1 MSDYLALLRAR
12 WIDVVVPVGL
22 VLLALIPF
30 MPVFGS
36 ARLVAAALGGAVL
49 GTIVAT
55 LGAWRRW
62 TTLTVVAATLGAT
75 VLGSSLGAPTT
86 ALAGIV
92 PTPQTL
98 GAVGS
103 GAVTSWKQIVTL
115 APPLGA
121 VGNTLTAPY
130 LLALLA
136 TLVAVTVSLR
146 THRPAWALLAPAV
159 VLAGAILLGTAREIL
174 ALPLALVGAVVGLL
188 WATWRTGR
196 LQQGRPVAVLILVAV
211 AAAGGTGVG
220 LLAPGDTH
228 RVVLREI
235 IEPPLDPH
243 DYPSPLAGFRAYLKD
258 HREDTIL
265 TVSGLPAGAPVRLAT
280 MDAYDGTTW
289 AVAGSAD
296 GSATSSGT
304 FTRIGERVEATV
316 PDDAATVEVELGEYA
331 GVWLPTVGR
340 TYDVEFAGP
349 DATETAR
356 NLYFNR
362 ASATGIVTSGL
373 RQGDSYSLLATPVLE
388 PPVSALEGAPLARVD
403 QPELSGVPEMVVAE
417 ASTMVASAETPLA
430 RVQALV
436 GGLQEGYFSHGLEGD
451 APSLAGHGAARL
463 AQMVTEELMIGDE
476 EQYAALMGLLG
487 RAVGL
492 PTRVVM
498 GFAPQATGASGP
510 VEITGDDVTAW
521 VEVAFEDHGWVPFY
535 PTPDEDRIPQVE
547 EPEPQDRPQPQVLQP
562 PPPAQEPPDA
572 PPMDRD
578 EVDADEE
585 DVPEDEPLS
594 YTMLI
599 VLAAGGSLLLLL
611 LPLLLIV
618 LLKLLRR
625 RRRRTRGS
633 GSGRVAGG
641 WDEVVDRARDLGVP
655 VTGSGTRH
663 EQSRELEESLAGGR
677 STWRRSPGPVDVSG
691 LDTAALARHADA
703 GVFGPVLPDEGA
715 VAGYWEHVESTEGRL
730 REAVGPRRWLRSR
743 ISLTSLRKGRD
754 ARHAHPA
761 AVRRRARRPH
771 GDGRRDRDGR

>member
-1 MSDYLALLRAR
+1 MSGYLRYLRSR
-12 WIDVVVPVGL
+12 WVDVVVPVGL
-22 VLLALIPF
+22 VLLALVPLH
-30 MPVFGS
+30 PVYAS
-36 ARLVAAALGGAVL
+36 SRLLAAALGGAVL
-49 GTIVAT
+49 GTLVAT

-62 TTLTVVAATLGAT
+62 STLTVLAATLVAA
-75 VLGSSLGAPTT
+75 VVGSSLGAPTT
-86 ALAGIV
+86 ALAGVV

-103 GAVTSWKQIVTL
+103 GAVTSWKQVVTL

-136 TLVAVTVSLR
+136 TLLAVTVSVR
-146 THRPAWALLAPAV
+146 TKRPAWGLLAPAV
-159 VLAGAILLGTAREIL
+159 VLAVAILLGTVREVA
-174 ALPLALVGAVVGLL
+174 ALPLALVGGLGGL
-188 WATWRTGR
+188 VWATWRTGR
-196 LQQGRPVAVLILVAV
+196 LQRRPVAVLILVAV

-220 LLAPGDTH
+220 LLAPGDNA
-228 RVVLREI
+228 RLVLREVI
-235 IEPPLDPH
+235 DPPLDPH

-265 TVSGLPAGAPVRLAT
+265 TVEGLPAGAPVRLAT

-289 AVAGSAD
+289 AVAGSEHH
-296 GSATSSGT
+296 SAAGSGT

-316 PDDAATVEVELGEYA
+316 PDDAATVRVELGEYS

-340 TYDVEFAGP
+340 TYDVEFTGP

-356 NLYFNR
+356 HLYFNR
-362 ASATGIVTSGL
+362 ASATGIVTTGL
-373 RQGDSYSLLATPVLE
+373 RPGDSYTLTATPAPE
-388 PPVSALEGAPLARVD
+388 PPVSALEGAPLARID
-403 QPELSGVPEMVVAE
+403 QPELSGVPDIVVAE
-417 ASTMVASAETPLA
+417 ASAMVASAQTPLA

-436 GGLQEGYFSHGLEGD
+436 TALQEGYFSHGLEGD

-463 AQMVTEELMIGDE
+463 AEMVTEDLMIGDA
-476 EQYAALMGLLG
+476 EQYSALMGLLG

-498 GFAPQATGASGP
+498 GFEPQATTAGGP

-562 PPPAQEPPDA
+562 PPPAQEPPEA

-578 EVDADEE
+578 DVDADEE
-585 DVPEDEPLS
+585 DVPEDEAAGYVL
-594 YTMLI
+594 LL
-599 VLAAGGSLLLLL
+599 VLAVGVPLLLVLV
-611 LPLLLIV
+611 PILLIV
-618 LLKLLRR
+618 LLKVLRR
-625 RRRRTRGS
+625 RRRRRTGS

-641 WDEVVDRARDLGVP
+641 WAEVLDRARDLGVP
-655 VTGSGTRH
+655 VASSGTRH
-663 EQSRELEESLAGGR
+663 EQAHELETGLAEGR
-677 STWRRSPGPVDVSG
+677 TTRRRRRQARPVDVAG

-703 GVFGPVLPDEGA
+703 GVFGPVLPDESA
-715 VAGYWEHVESTEGRL
+715 VDGYWQHVESTESRL
-730 REAVGPRRWLRSR
+730 RSAVGRRRWLRSR
-743 ISLTSLRKGRD
+743 VSVTSLRKGR
-754 ARHAHPA
+754 
-761 AVRRRARRPH
+761 
-771 GDGRRDRDGR
+771 

>member
-12 WIDVVVPVGL
+12 WADVVVPLGL
-22 VLLALIPF
+22 VLLALVPLV
-30 MPVFGS
+30 PVFGS
-36 ARLVAAALGGAVL
+36 GRLVAAAVGGAVL
-49 GTIVAT
+49 GAVVAT

-62 TTLTVVAATLGAT
+62 TTLTVVAATLGAA
-75 VLGSSLGAPTT
+75 VVFSSLAAPTT
-86 ALAGIV
+86 ALGGIV
-92 PTPQTL
+92 PTPQTI

-103 GAVTSWKQIVTL
+103 GAVTSWKQVVTL

-146 THRPAWALLAPAV
+146 TRRPAWALVAPAL
-159 VLAGAILLGTAREIL
+159 VLALSILLGTSRELL
-174 ALPLALVGAVVGLL
+174 ALPLALVGGIGGLL

-196 LQQGRPVAVLILVAV
+196 LQQGRPVAVLVLVAV
-211 AAAGGTGVG
+211 AAVGGTGVG

-289 AVAGSAD
+289 AVAGSVD
-296 GSATSSGT
+296 GSAAGSGT

-316 PDDAATVEVELGEYA
+316 PDDAVTVEVELGEYA

-340 TYDVEFAGP
+340 TYDVELAGP
-349 DATETAR
+349 DAVER
-356 NLYFNR
+356 ERDLYFNR
-362 ASATGIVTSGL
+362 TSGTGIITSGL
-373 RQGDSYSLLATPVLE
+373 REGDSYSLLATPVIE

-417 ASTMVASAETPLA
+417 ASAMVASAETPLA

-436 GGLQEGYFSHGLEGD
+436 GSLQEGYFSHGLEGD

-498 GFAPQATGASGP
+498 GFAPQAVGGGGP

-562 PPPAQEPPDA
+562 PPPAQEPPEA

-585 DVPEDEPLS
+585 EVPEDEPLG
-594 YTMLI
+594 YALLI
-599 VLAAGGSLLLLL
+599 VLGVGASVLVLL

-641 WDEVVDRARDLGVP
+641 WAELVDRARDLGVP
-655 VTGSGTRH
+655 VTGSSTRY
-663 EQSRELEESLAGGR
+663 EQARELEESLATGR
-677 STWRRSPGPVDVSG
+677 STRRRSQQPVDVTG
-691 LDTAALARHADA
+691 LDTASLARHADA

-730 REAVGPRRWLRSR
+730 RETVGRRRWLRSR
-743 ISLTSLRKGRD
+743 VSLTSLRKGR
-754 ARHAHPA
+754 
-761 AVRRRARRPH
+761 
-771 GDGRRDRDGR
+771 

>member
-1 MSDYLALLRAR
+1 MSPYLALLRAR
-12 WIDVVVPVGL
+12 WVDVLVPFAL
-22 VLLALIPF
+22 VLLALVPLL
-30 MPVFGS
+30 PVFGTG
-36 ARLVAAALGGAVL
+36 RLVAAAVGGAVL
-49 GTIVAT
+49 GTLVAT

-62 TTLTVVAATLGAT
+62 ATLTVLAALLVAA

-86 ALAGIV
+86 ALAGVV

-103 GAVTSWKQIVTL
+103 GAVTSWKSVVTL

-136 TLVAVTVSLR
+136 TVVAVTVSLR
-146 THRPAWALLAPAV
+146 TRRPAWALLAPAV
-159 VLAGAILLGTAREIL
+159 VLAVSILLGTAREVL
-174 ALPLALVGAVVGLL
+174 SVPLGLTGALVGLL

-196 LQQGRPVAVLILVAV
+196 LQQGRPVAVLVLVAV
-211 AAAGGTGVG
+211 AAVGGTGAG
-220 LLAPGDTH
+220 LLAPGGNH
-228 RVVLREI
+228 RLVLREV

-243 DYPSPLAGFRAYLKD
+243 DYPSPLAGFRSYLKD
-258 HREDTIL
+258 HREDTVL
-265 TVSGLPAGAPVRLAT
+265 TVTGLPAGAPVRLAT

-296 GSATSSGT
+296 GSGAGSGT

-316 PDDAATVEVELGEYA
+316 PEDAVTVEVELGEYA
-331 GVWLPTVGR
+331 GVWLPNVGR

-349 DATETAR
+349 DAVETAR

-362 ASATGIVTSGL
+362 TSGTGIVTTGL
-373 RQGDSYSLLATPVLE
+373 RSGDRYSLVATPVIE

-417 ASTMVASAETPLA
+417 ASAMVAAAETPLA

-463 AQMVTEELMIGDE
+463 AQMVTDELMIGDE

-498 GFAPQATGASGP
+498 GFAPQAVASTGP

-562 PPPAQEPPDA
+562 PPPAQEPPEA

-578 EVDADEE
+578 EVDAEEE

-594 YTMLI
+594 YTLLI
-599 VLAAGGSLLLLL
+599 VLGVGGSLLVLL
-611 LPLLLIV
+611 LPVLLVL
-618 LLKLLRR
+618 LLKLIRR

-641 WDEVVDRARDLGVP
+641 WAELVDRARDLGVP
-655 VTGSGTRH
+655 VTAEATRR
-663 EQSRELEESLAGGR
+663 EQAREVVESLATGR
-677 STWRRSPGPVDVSG
+677 STRRRSPRPVDVSG
-691 LDTAALARHADA
+691 LDTTTLAGYADA
-703 GVFGPVLPDEGA
+703 GVFGPVLPDETA
-715 VAGYWEHVESTEGRL
+715 VSGYWDHVESTEGRL
-730 REAVGPRRWLRSR
+730 RRAVGRRRWLRSR
-743 ISLTSLRKGRD
+743 VSLTSLRKGR
-754 ARHAHPA
+754 
-761 AVRRRARRPH
+761 
-771 GDGRRDRDGR
+771 